1 MISFLLSIAA
11 VLVHVNKDGVD
22 FKLETENDVVD
33 YSKSVLLTAT
43 MTAPSSQKVEMP
55 DLRQRA
61 RGFISAEDYEEEPIV
76 ENGKTIRVVNW
87 KLQPAPGSAEY
98 KIAPF
103 SVCSSVAGPVYFKP
117 PELPHE
123 HDGDY
128 EYVPKKA
135 LPPFGWKLVG
145 WVSVFLA
152 AFASLLLGLWK
163 LVKFIASKI
172 KEHRMSPI
180 ERARLEL
187 ERLLQKDLPSLGKFK
202 DFYVELTLV
211 VRRYVQRK
219 YGVRAPNMT
228 TEEFLR
234 ETKIPNSES
243 LEKFLQ
249 SADMVK
255 FAGISAT
262 REMADTAVGATKDY
276 IETDNARVEETK

>member
-1 MISFLLSIAA
+1 
-11 VLVHVNKDGVD
+11 
-22 FKLETENDVVD
+22 
-33 YSKSVLLTAT
+33 
-43 MTAPSSQKVEMP
+43 
-55 DLRQRA
+55 
-61 RGFISAEDYEEEPIV
+61 
-76 ENGKTIRVVNW
+76 
-87 KLQPAPGSAEY
+87 
-98 KIAPF
+98 
-103 SVCSSVAGPVYFKP
+103 
-117 PELPHE
+117 
-123 HDGDY
+123 
-128 EYVPKKA
+128 
-135 LPPFGWKLVG
+135 
-145 WVSVFLA
+145 
-152 AFASLLLGLWK
+152 
-163 LVKFIASKI
+163 
-172 KEHRMSPI
+172 MSPI

-234 ETKIPNSES
+234 ETKIPKSES

>member
-1 MISFLLSIAA
+1 MISFLLPIAA
-11 VLVHVNKDGVD
+11 VLVSVNSDGTD
-22 FKLETENDVVD
+22 FKLETENDAVD

-43 MTAPSSQKVEMP
+43 LSSPSSVKTEMP
-55 DLRQRA
+55 DLRARA
-61 RGFISAEDYEEEPIV
+61 RGFLSAEDYEEEPVV
-76 ENGKTIRVVNW
+76 ENGRTVRTVKW
-87 KLQPAPGSAEY
+87 KLQPSPGAAEY

-117 PELPHE
+117 PEPARSL
-123 HDGDY
+123 DG
-128 EYVPKKA
+128 EYDFSPKKA

-145 WVSVFLA
+145 WGAAALA
-152 AFASLLLGLWK
+152 ALSSALFGLWR
-163 LVKFIASKI
+163 LMRFAASKI
-172 KEHRMSPI
+172 REHRMSPI

-187 ERLLQKDLPSLGKFK
+187 ERLLRKDLPSLGKFK

-234 ETKIPNSES
+234 ETRIPKSES
-243 LEKFLQ
+243 LGKFLR

-255 FAGISAT
+255 FAGVSAT
-262 REMADTAVGATKDY
+262 REMADNAVGATKEY
-276 IETDNARVEETK
+276 IETDNARTEEGK

>member
-1 MISFLLSIAA
+1 MNTVTTEFSHNPSDVSDHGFKKDTTQHYTFTLDAEGIGSGSNETGKKTSEIVKVGLDEQGKPIKTTTQTSSITSTEKWEGPLAGA
-11 VLVHVNKDGVD
+11 K
-22 FKLETENDVVD
+22 FKLYTDANC
-33 YSKSVLLTAT
+33 T
-43 MTAPSSQKVEMP
+43 
-55 DLRQRA
+55 
-61 RGFISAEDYEEEPIV
+61 
-76 ENGKTIRVVNW
+76 N
-87 KLQPAPGSAEY
+87 
-98 KIAPF
+98 
-103 SVCSSVAGPVYFKP
+103 
-117 PELPHE
+117 
-123 HDGDY
+123 

-234 ETKIPNSES
+234 ETKIPKSES